1 MGWNMKYN
9 IEAERLFACSTNRGI
24 LFYPLKMDFAER
36 SADLLQ
42 NLRLF
47 LGGELV
53 SMCSFFFSED
63 LYFYLQSSD
72 SAGSTA
78 SRAL

>member
-9 IEAERLFACSTNRGI
+9 IEAERLFAYSTNRGI

-53 SMCSFFFSED
+53 SMCSFFFFGGFVFLPSVVR
-63 LYFYLQSSD
+63 FCKIH
-72 SAGSTA
+72 
-78 SRAL
+78 RK